1 MITLTPEAVGAMQT
15 FLAGKESPKSIRI
28 HLRSTGCCDA
38 SLGLTVDNARA
49 DDLTFKVQGIVFVVS
64 PELDQLTG
72 NIAIDYVEEKQRTG
86 FVLTSARPV
95 SEWDGF
101 GVCTLKD

>member
-1 MITLTPEAVGAMQT
+1 MITLTPEAIDALQALIAEKG
-15 FLAGKESPKSIRI
+15 SPKSIRV

-38 SLGLTVDNARA
+38 SLGLTVDNAQA
-49 DDLTFKVQGIVFVVS
+49 DDLTFDVQGMTFVVS
-64 PELDQLTG
+64 PELSKLTG
-72 NIAIDYVEEKQRTG
+72 NIKIDHVEEKQRTG
-86 FVLTSARPV
+86 FVLTSARPI